1 MRIPL
6 RHLAFAA
13 ALASSLVATTASA
26 QIEAGEPYFSASGFY
41 VAPTDSDWSY
51 AESGLTY
58 RSDVEWDRGFGLA
71 LAFGYGAATG
81 LRGEFEVGYRQ
92 LDYDRL
98 KGLSVTSGGVEV
110 LNSDREVELD
120 GGVSTV
126 SLMGNG
132 LFVFEAGPLR
142 PYFGAGLGLAR
153 HDSEINEQTH
163 TTEDGPVTT
172 EGTSGDDVVFA
183 WQAMAGVGFELSE
196 GAEVRLGYR
205 YFATADWE
213 SEGEK
218 LSYAAHNFEGGIV
231 MRF

>member
-6 RHLAFAA
+6 HHLAIAA
-13 ALASSLVATTASA
+13 ALASSLVATAASA
-26 QIEAGEPYFSASGFY
+26 QIAAGEPYFSASGFY

-51 AESGLTY
+51 AEGGESFGT
-58 RSDVEWDRGFGLA
+58 DVEWDGGFGLA

-81 LRGEFEVGYRQ
+81 LRGEVEVGYRQ
-92 LDYDRL
+92 SDFDKL
-98 KGLSVTSGGVEV
+98 KGLSLGSGGVEISFDDFE
-110 LNSDREVELD
+110 LEVD
-120 GGVSTV
+120 GGMTTL

-132 LFVFEAGPLR
+132 FFTFEAGRLR

-153 HDSEINEQTH
+153 HDSEVDEQTFMVQ
-163 TTEDGPVTT
+163 GVPVTT
-172 EGTSGDDVVFA
+172 EATSDDDIVFA
-183 WQAMAGVGFELSE
+183 YQAMAGVGFELSE

-205 YFATADWE
+205 YFATADGDF
-213 SEGEK
+213 EGEK